1 MRKEKVFDVNILIAI
16 NLNHYS
22 SNLIVCPSTLIDLL
36 KRFYSFYPTS
46 FHLPFIGSYPSLQG
60 NKGITVTF
68 QLHLPHGRKERKQ
81 QCKVRFDKII
91 STSININT
99 DNVALKSFTPFWKA
113 KKKHSA
119 PDCLIIHR
127 KIWIC
132 VHAFINHDLLNLKI
146 ESQGEGGTSR
156 RKMLL
161 SLVIWNLYFWSKNTL
176 QTSNTPSNW
185 TVDKLRVWD
194 SHKLTCMIVISVTCN
209 NLHRYPRNLTI
220 KGVQLTTPYLA
231 MLTLF

>member
-1 MRKEKVFDVNILIAI
+1 MCKEKVLFWCQYLDCD
-16 NLNHYS
+16 LNHYS
-22 SNLIVCPSTLIDLL
+22 SNLTVCPSTLIDLL

-99 DNVALKSFTPFWKA
+99 DNVALQSFTPFWKA
-113 KKKHSA
+113 KKRDTRHQSA
-119 PDCLIIHR
+119 WSLTA
-127 KIWIC
+127 KFE
-132 VHAFINHDLLNLKI
+132 FINHDLSLQLKGKAKEALQGEKCHYPSLFEIYISDLKI
-146 ESQGEGGTSR
+146 RYKQAMR
-156 RKMLL
+156 RQIEQ
-161 SLVIWNLYFWSKNTL
+161 STTL
-176 QTSNTPSNW
+176 ASG
-185 TVDKLRVWD
+185 RD
-194 SHKLTCMIVISVTCN
+194 SYKLTCMIVISMTCN
-209 NLHRYPRNLTI
+209 NLHWYPRNRTI

>member
-1 MRKEKVFDVNILIAI
+1 MCKEKVLFWCQYLDCD
-16 NLNHYS
+16 LNHYS
-22 SNLIVCPSTLIDLL
+22 SNLTVCPSTPIDLL
-36 KRFYSFYPTS
+36 KGFYSFYPTS
-46 FHLPFIGSYPSLQG
+46 FHLPFIGSYPSLQR

-99 DNVALKSFTPFWKA
+99 DNIALKSFTPFWKA

-119 PDCLIIHR
+119 PVCLIIHR

-185 TVDKLRVWD
+185 TVDNARV
-194 SHKLTCMIVISVTCN
+194 L
-209 NLHRYPRNLTI
+209 P
-220 KGVQLTTPYLA
+220 G
-231 MLTLF
+231 

>member
-1 MRKEKVFDVNILIAI
+1 MCKEKVLFWCQYLDCD
-16 NLNHYS
+16 LNHYS
-22 SNLIVCPSTLIDLL
+22 SNLTVCPSTPIDLL
-36 KRFYSFYPTS
+36 KGFYSFYPTS

-119 PDCLIIHR
+119 PVCLIIHR

-185 TVDKLRVWD
+185 TVDKFRVWD

>member
-1 MRKEKVFDVNILIAI
+1 MCKEKVVNILIAI

-22 SNLIVCPSTLIDLL
+22 PNLIVCPSTLIDLL
-36 KRFYSFYPTS
+36 KGFYSFYPTS
-46 FHLPFIGSYPSLQG
+46 FHLPFIGSYPSLQR

-99 DNVALKSFTPFWKA
+99 DNIALKSFTPFWKA

-119 PDCLIIHR
+119 PVCLIIHR

-176 QTSNTPSNW
+176 QTSNAPSNW
-185 TVDKLRVWD
+185 TVDNPRV
-194 SHKLTCMIVISVTCN
+194 
-209 NLHRYPRNLTI
+209 RP
-220 KGVQLTTPYLA
+220 G
-231 MLTLF
+231 

>member
-1 MRKEKVFDVNILIAI
+1 M
-16 NLNHYS
+16 Y
-22 SNLIVCPSTLIDLL
+22 
-36 KRFYSFYPTS
+36 KRISWTYEFIMIYNSC
-46 FHLPFIGSYPSLQG
+46 IGSLPLRLERHPYVLQMFED
-60 NKGITVTF
+60 TLAF
-68 QLHLPHGRKERKQ
+68 
-81 QCKVRFDKII
+81 
-91 STSININT
+91 
-99 DNVALKSFTPFWKA
+99 
-113 KKKHSA
+113 
-119 PDCLIIHR
+119 R

-132 VHAFINHDLLNLKI
+132 VHAFINHYLLNLKI

>member
-1 MRKEKVFDVNILIAI
+1 MCKEKVLFWCQYLDCY
-16 NLNHYS
+16 LNHYS

-36 KRFYSFYPTS
+36 KGFYSFYPTS

-119 PDCLIIHR
+119 PVCLIIHR

-146 ESQGEGGTSR
+146 ESQGEKCYYPSLFEIYISDLKIRYKQAIR
-156 RKMLL
+156 RQIEQ
-161 SLVIWNLYFWSKNTL
+161 STNFVSG
-176 QTSNTPSNW
+176 
-185 TVDKLRVWD
+185 
-194 SHKLTCMIVISVTCN
+194 IVIS
-209 NLHRYPRNLTI
+209 LHAWSWYQWHAIIYIDIPEI
-220 KGVQLTTPYLA
+220 SQ
-231 MLTLF
+231 